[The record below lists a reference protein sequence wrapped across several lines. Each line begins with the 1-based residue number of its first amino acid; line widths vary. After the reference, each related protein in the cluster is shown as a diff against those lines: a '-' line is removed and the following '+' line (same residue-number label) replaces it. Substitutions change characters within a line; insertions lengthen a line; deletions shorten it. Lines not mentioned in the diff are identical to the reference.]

1 MRAGTR
7 RRWDQEM
14 GRPEA
19 MAMARNSEV
28 GSGEFAASP
37 CGKAASRCENLK
49 QDFRESRAG
58 VNHPSQPARFSP
70 LSDSFQVGSLPEN
83 LCMRSSQLPQ
93 GLTSLKASQ
102 VEKGGLPPLGFR
114 YRQFQFSRLIRF
126 QQEGVAKPSSL
137 VFPALFIV
145 SLTFFLFS
153 SNSGF
158 AQQIGEPT
166 RQHGVSFSRGLY
178 AIRNAHIV
186 TVSGPDIDNGTI
198 VIRDGKIEAVGA
210 GVSVPSGAQTID
222 ARGLWVYPGMIDAA
236 TSMGLVEVGQGA
248 SGTVDTVEVGD
259 LNPNAKAINGIN
271 PHSAHIAVTRVD
283 GVTSAVSMPLGG
295 LISGQAAIVNLV
307 GTSPLEMAVVP
318 YAALVINYPRAG
330 GGGGGGFFVPD
341 QPPNLTEALA
351 QANRQLE
358 QIRKMLRDA
367 EVYGR
372 AQEAYAKD
380 KTLPRADQNVLL
392 EPLVPYVR
400 GDRPVIFRADRE
412 TDIRGAIRFAEEM
425 KLKPIILGGDDA
437 GKIATFLKEKNVPV
451 ILTGILDLPS
461 REDDFYD
468 ALYENAAKLQQ
479 AGVRFC
485 ISSGDSG
492 ANVRN
497 LPFYAG
503 MAAAFG
509 LPKAEALKAVTL
521 YPAQII
527 NVADRLGSIEAGKM
541 ANLVVTDGDL
551 LETRTHVR
559 HLFIDGRQIPLHSR
573 HTDLND
579 AFKNR
584 R

>member
-1 MRAGTR
+1 MIGTGRRGEGEMVREGDGWTRSHVAGAC
-7 RRWDQEM
+7 
-14 GRPEA
+14 G
-19 MAMARNSEV
+19 
-28 GSGEFAASP
+28 FAAPP
-37 CGKAASRCENLK
+37 CGMPMAFRPRTFKTLARLRLARGGIASSSITVGRKAIGFPQGKAAK
-49 QDFRESRAG
+49 
-58 VNHPSQPARFSP
+58 P
-70 LSDSFQVGSLPEN
+70 LRVSVTI
-83 LCMRSSQLPQ
+83 CRI
-93 GLTSLKASQ
+93 
-102 VEKGGLPPLGFR
+102 PLA
-114 YRQFQFSRLIRF
+114 IITT
-126 QQEGVAKPSSL
+126 
-137 VFPALFIV
+137 LFAIITTLFAIITTLFAIITTLFAIITTLFAIV
-145 SLTFFLFS
+145 SPS
-153 SNSGF
+153 F
-158 AQQIGEPT
+158 AQQIGNPT
-166 RQHGVSFSRGLY
+166 TQHGVTFSRGTY

-186 TVSGPDIDNGTI
+186 TVSGPEIDDGTI

-248 SGTVDTVEVGD
+248 SGTVDTAEVGD
-259 LNPNAKAINGIN
+259 LNPNAKAIIATN

-283 GVTSAVSMPLGG
+283 GVTSAVSLPLGG
-295 LISGQAAIVNLV
+295 LISGQAAILNLV

-330 GGGGGGFFVPD
+330 GGGGGGGFFVPD
-341 QPPNLTEALA
+341 QPVNLTEALA

-367 EVYGR
+367 DAYGR
-372 AQEAYAKD
+372 AQDAYAKD
-380 KTLPRADQNVLL
+380 KTLPRPDQNVLL

-400 GDRPVIFRADRE
+400 GERPVIFRADRE
-412 TDIRGAIRFAEEM
+412 TDIRGAVRFAEEL
-425 KLKPIILGGDDA
+425 KLKAIILGGEDA
-437 GKIATFLKEKNVPV
+437 WKIATFLKEKNVPV

-468 ALYENAAKLQQ
+468 ALYENAARLQQ

-485 ISSGDSG
+485 ISTGDSG

-521 YPAQII
+521 YPAQIM
-527 NVADRLGSIEAGKM
+527 NVADRLGSIETGKM

-551 LETRTHVR
+551 LEARTHVR
-559 HLFIDGRQIPLHSR
+559 HLFIDGRQVPLHSR